1 MEREWFREEAMEV
14 KKAKGNPY
22 YIQCTTWRDQKEVMF
37 VHTKAVGRL
46 LEDYGVYS
54 YNKIVRMSSRIS
66 VLTPTEY
73 FALA

>member
-1 MEREWFREEAMEV
+1 MVHF
-14 KKAKGNPY
+14 N
-22 YIQCTTWRDQKEVMF
+22 IIFNFITIS

-54 YNKIVRMSSRIS
+54 YNRIVRMSSLIS
-66 VLTPTEY
+66 VPTPALPRTTEY